1 MHLYLLP
8 TLQLH
13 NTLMLEVL
21 KLPQWALI
29 GVDGKKS
36 LANHATPGSSINTY
50 HPDTP

>member
-29 GVDGKKS
+29 GVDGKN
-36 LANHATPGSSINTY
+36 LWLTMLHQVAP
-50 HPDTP
+50 